1 MKILIPVILIFVY
14 LIVGYVVS
22 TVLLAVDFL
31 DQDDD
36 PEFSLV
42 FGAIFQPWFVIIGI
56 LFLIAKIISCIG
68 KKLAVIPVSIALGI
82 KYVLERDIGDDND

>member
-1 MKILIPVILIFVY
+1 MKILIPAFLIFVY
-14 LIVGYVVS
+14 LIIGYVVA

-31 DQDDD
+31 DYDDD

-42 FGAIFQPWFVIIGI
+42 FGALFWPWFVVIGI

-68 KKLAVIPVSIALGI
+68 KRIAVMPVSIALGI
-82 KYVLERDIGDDND
+82 KYVLEKDKKKE

>member
-1 MKILIPVILIFVY
+1 MKILIPAILIFMY
-14 LIVGYVVS
+14 LIVGYVVT

-42 FGAIFQPWFVIIGI
+42 FGTIFQPWFVIIGI

-68 KKLAVIPVSIALGI
+68 KKLAVIPVSVALGI
-82 KYVLERDIGDDND
+82 KYMLERDIEDDND

>member
-1 MKILIPVILIFVY
+1 MKILIPAILIFMY
-14 LIVGYVVS
+14 LIVGYVVT

-42 FGAIFQPWFVIIGI
+42 FGTIF
-56 LFLIAKIISCIG
+56 
-68 KKLAVIPVSIALGI
+68 
-82 KYVLERDIGDDND
+82 

>member
-1 MKILIPVILIFVY
+1 MKILIPAILIFVY
-14 LIVGYVVS
+14 LIIGYVVS

-42 FGAIFQPWFVIIGI
+42 FGTIFQPWFVIIGI

-68 KKLAVIPVSIALGI
+68 KRMAVMPVSIALGI
-82 KYVLERDIGDDND
+82 KYVLEKDKKNDY